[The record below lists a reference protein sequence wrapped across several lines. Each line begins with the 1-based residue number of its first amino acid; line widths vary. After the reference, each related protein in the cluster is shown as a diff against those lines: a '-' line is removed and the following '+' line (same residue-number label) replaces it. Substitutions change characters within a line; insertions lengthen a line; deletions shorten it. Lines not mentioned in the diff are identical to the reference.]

1 MGREFLTIFKKKK
14 RNKQKKFTSW
24 KLLDGQSLL
33 KPQTEV
39 NLI

>member
-1 MGREFLTIFKKKK
+1 MGREFLTIFKKK
-14 RNKQKKFTSW
+14 REINKKKFTSW